1 MNIEIIADNARKGD
15 YYAIMQLKNIST
27 NEYNSYADR
36 VLENIYYD
44 GNKNHAVGI
53 IVLREGIKEIQPDEF
68 KNCTKLEK
76 IILPD
81 SLISIGDNAFEGCFR
96 LEKVFF
102 PDNLKSIGQRAFFG
116 CKSLEK
122 IILPDNVSIGKDA
135 FAGCNQNFFQPVQVP
150 QQIQQNISQPVQQK
164 NIVYYDGNKK
174 NAVGTIYLREG
185 ITEIEDNEFRDC
197 KKLEKVILPE
207 SLTSIGRSSFEYC
220 TNLKL
225 INFPES
231 LTSICDFA
239 FYNCTS
245 LKEIKFPK
253 SLTSIGFLAFD
264 YCTNLEKITYYKT
277 TENILK
283 NYFGW
288 KWSKLQKTVIY

>member
-15 YYAIMQLKNIST
+15 YNAILQLKNISI
-27 NEYNSYADR
+27 NEYNPYADR

-53 IVLREGIKEIQPDEF
+53 IVLREGIKEIQPAEF
-68 KNCTKLEK
+68 KNCTKLIE

-135 FAGCNQNFFQPVQVP
+135 FAGCNQNFFQPVQ
-150 QQIQQNISQPVQQK
+150 ISQPIQQTVSKPFQQK
-164 NIVYYDGNKK
+164 NIIYYDGKK
-174 NAVGTIYLREG
+174 EHAVGTIYLREG
-185 ITEIEDNEFRDC
+185 ITEIKDNEFRDC

-207 SLTSIGRSSFEYC
+207 SLTSIGYAAFCDCKS
-220 TNLKL
+220 LKE
-225 INFPES
+225 IKFPES
-231 LTSICDFA
+231 LKSIGEYA
-239 FYNCTS
+239 FYKCS
-245 LKEIKFPK
+245 RLKEIKFPK
-253 SLTSIGFLAFD
+253 SLTSIGLLAFD
-264 YCTNLEKITYYKT
+264 YCTNLEKITYYKST
-277 TENILK
+277 
-283 NYFGW
+283 
-288 KWSKLQKTVIY
+288 